1 MVNLQMKKIVIAIFT
16 LQGNGAER
24 FALTLAKGLVD
35 AGHEA
40 HIIYFKNIIDLPIP
54 EGVKLHFLI
63 IKSIGRFPNLCV
75 PVLQQK
81 LLIDL

>member
-1 MVNLQMKKIVIAIFT
+1 MNTVKKVVLAIFT

-40 HIIYFKNIIDLPIP
+40 HIVYFKNIIDSQLKFF
-54 EGVKLHFLI
+54 E
-63 IKSIGRFPNLCV
+63 
-75 PVLQQK
+75 
-81 LLIDL
+81 